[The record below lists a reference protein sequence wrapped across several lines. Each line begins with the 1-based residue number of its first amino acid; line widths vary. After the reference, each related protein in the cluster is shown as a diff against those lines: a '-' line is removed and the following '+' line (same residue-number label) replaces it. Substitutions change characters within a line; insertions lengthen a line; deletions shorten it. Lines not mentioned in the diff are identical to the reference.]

1 MQYGH
6 FDNAHLEY
14 VIDRPDT
21 PRSWSNYIGNRE
33 FGGVITNNA
42 GGFSFYKTS
51 GQGRLTRL
59 TFNAIPMDQPGRYFY
74 IRDDESGDYWSSSWQ
89 PVGKSL
95 DDYKTQCHFGFGYAN
110 IKSQY
115 AGIRSESLYYVPLDE
130 KVECW
135 KLKLTNDSDKP
146 RKLSVFTYVEF
157 TSEWHIFMDA
167 FNLQYSM
174 YTLRNEFKDGFIQN
188 SMCGNLAEDPDNFKN
203 RDQSRWWWMTLDGA
217 RVAGYDLDRETF
229 IGNYH
234 SYHNPVAVESGTCQ
248 NSTAYGDNGCGGLKT
263 ETITLAP
270 GESKEIMVLLGV
282 GKSEKE
288 GVQCR
293 ENFGLGTTERELEKI
308 RNYWAERLSV
318 LQVETPDQEMN
329 TMLNIWGAYNALINF
344 YWCRSASLVYSGD
357 ERDGFGYRDCV
368 QDLTANSALIPEE
381 SRERLELMLTGQES
395 DGGAMPEVK
404 PYAHTPGSMPRIDKS
419 IQRSDD
425 MLWQFYSID
434 AYVRETGDMDFYQKV
449 LPYSDEGED
458 TVLGH
463 LRKALEFNL
472 NNSGQNGLPCGMHA
486 DWDDCIRMGR
496 KGETTFVAFQM
507 RYGFVKYAEVARYFG
522 MENEASWADEQCA
535 VIDRKIQDKCWD
547 GDWFIRG
554 FNEQNEILGSHKNEE
569 TKIFQPIQSW
579 SVMSGAATPEQAK
592 AAMDSV
598 EKHLETDFGCMALM
612 PPAIKAPCKELRMT
626 LFNPGHKE
634 NAGIFSHSQG
644 WISIAN
650 CILGDGD
657 RAYRIYRKTI
667 PARFNDI
674 AEVRQV
680 EPYCYCQSISSK
692 YSQREG
698 KGHIPWLTGSAGWSY
713 YAPTQY
719 ILGIRPEVDGLRIDP
734 CIPSHWDG
742 FKATR
747 KFRGKT
753 VNIEVKNPNQHCKGV
768 SKLTVNGEEIS
779 GDFIP
784 LDKLTEN
791 TQVHCVID

>member
-1 MQYGH
+1 MKYGH
-6 FDNAHLEY
+6 FDDANFEY

-21 PRSWSNYIGNRE
+21 PRSWTNYIGNRE

-59 TFNAIPMDQPGRYFY
+59 QFNGIPNDQPGRYFY
-74 IRDDESGDYWSSSWQ
+74 IRDNESGDYWSSSWQ
-89 PVGKSL
+89 PVGKPL
-95 DDYKTQCHFGFGYAN
+95 DEYKTECRFGMGTARITSDY
-110 IKSQY
+110 S
-115 AGIRSESLYYVPLDE
+115 GIQSESLYYVPLDAQ
-130 KVECW
+130 VECW
-135 KLKLTNDSDKP
+135 KLKLTNTSDRP
-146 RKLSVFTYVEF
+146 RKLSVFTYAEF

-188 SMCGNLAEDPDNFKN
+188 SQCGSLPEDRDDFKN
-203 RDQSRWWWMTLDGA
+203 RDQSRWWWMTLQGSD
-217 RVAGYDLDRETF
+217 VTGYDLDRETF
-229 IGNYH
+229 IGPYRA
-234 SYHNPVAVESGTCQ
+234 YHNPLAVESGKCQ

-263 ETITLAP
+263 DIELAP
-270 GESKEIMVLLGV
+270 GESREVMVLMGIGKAAEV
-282 GKSEKE
+282 GAETLE
-288 GVQCR
+288 QY
-293 ENFGLGTTERELEKI
+293 GLGTTDRELKRI
-308 RNYWAERLSV
+308 RDYWMERINTLKV
-318 LQVETPDQEMN
+318 NTPDPEMN
-329 TMLNIWGAYNALINF
+329 TMLNVWGAYNALINF

-368 QDLTANSALIPEE
+368 QDLTANSSLIPEE

-404 PYAHTPGSMPRIDKS
+404 PYAHEPGKMPRIDKS

-434 AYVRETGDMDFYQKV
+434 AYVCETGDMDFYNKV

-463 LRKALEFNL
+463 LRRALQFNL
-472 NNSGQNGLPCGMHA
+472 DHSGQNGLPCGMHA

-496 KGETTFVAFQM
+496 KGETVMVALQM
-507 RYGFVKYAEVARYFG
+507 RYGFVNYAHVARALNKP
-522 MENEASWADEQCA
+522 EEAEWADEQLN
-535 VIDRKIQDKCWD
+535 VLDDKLQSLCWD
-547 GDWFIRG
+547 GEWFLRG
-554 FNEQNEILGSHKNEE
+554 FNEENEILGSKECEE
-569 TKIFQPIQSW
+569 AKIFHPIQTW
-579 SVMSGAATPEQAK
+579 AVMSGAATDEQAK
-592 AAMDSV
+592 KSLDSV
-598 EKHLETDFGCMALM
+598 EEHLETEFGCMALM

-626 LFNPGHKE
+626 LLNPGQKE

-644 WISIAN
+644 WIVIAN
-650 CILGDGD
+650 AMIGEGD
-657 RAYRIYRKTI
+657 RAYRVYREGL

-680 EPYCYCQSISSK
+680 EPYCYCQSISSP
-692 YSQREG
+692 YSQRNG

-719 ILGIRPEVDGLRIDP
+719 ILGIRPELTGLRIDP
-734 CIPSHWDG
+734 CIPTEWPG
-742 FKATR
+742 FTAER

-753 VNIEVKNPNQHCKGV
+753 ISIEVKNPNGKNKGV
-768 SKLTVNGEEIS
+768 VKTTLNGEVL
-779 GDFIP
+779 DDNLIP
-784 LDKLTEN
+784 EEKLQDEN
-791 TQVHCVID
+791 IVICELG